1 MLTFIKF
8 TFWLGVIAC
17 VIRLGRIAICN
28 YPREEETSLGADLVG
43 FILKAAATAWA
54 AVLIY
59 R

>member
-8 TFWLGVIAC
+8 TFWLGVIAG

-28 YPREEETSLGADLVG
+28 YPRKEETTLGADLVS
-43 FILKAAATAWA
+43 FILGAAATVWA
-54 AVLIY
+54 ALLIY